1 MQHRLSL
8 KLPPNLSRIIKER
21 KSDAGFYKPYKGH
34 KDNIKSG
41 LDTRVCLDI
50 SQFKY
55 GLLSNCMNTSILLQV
70 LKLSDSS
77 CKVGPSVDNSLTM

>member
-21 KSDAGFYKPYKGH
+21 NSDTGFYKPYKGQ
-34 KDNIKSG
+34 KDNVKSG
-41 LDTRVCLDI
+41 LGTRVCLDI

-55 GLLSNCMNTSILLQV
+55 
-70 LKLSDSS
+70 
-77 CKVGPSVDNSLTM
+77 